1 VNNFFLD
8 TCSLKWR
15 YLAGNPTRHV
25 ISIVESAG
33 NSAYIGEL
41 TILEW
46 SSALAVAVMEGAIS
60 REVFKSNE
68 LALFSDI
75 AERRLRVFRTRR
87 VLERAR
93 SWIEYIGVVNRRHL
107 RTNDAIHLSTA
118 IELSSQLREEVTF
131 ITSDMKLHKTIESFD
146 VLKPNL
152 TSHYLAP

>member
-1 VNNFFLD
+1 VSSFFLD

-15 YLAGNPTRHV
+15 YLAGNPTRDV

-33 NSAYIGEL
+33 NSVYIGEL

-46 SSALAVAVMEGAIS
+46 SSALAIAVMEGSIS
-60 REVFKSNE
+60 REVFKTNE

-75 AERRLRVFRTRR
+75 AEKRLRVFQARR

-118 IELSSQLREEVTF
+118 LELSSQLRESVTF
-131 ITSDMKLHKTIESFD
+131 VTSDARLHRTID
-146 VLKPNL
+146 WCAVLKPNL
-152 TSHYLAP
+152 VSQYLKP

>member
-1 VNNFFLD
+1 VSSFFLD

-15 YLAGNPTRHV
+15 YLAGNPTRDV
-25 ISIVESAG
+25 ISIVESAENG
-33 NSAYIGEL
+33 VYISEL

-46 SSALAVAVMEGAIS
+46 SSAFAVAVMEGAIS
-60 REVFKSNE
+60 REVFKANE

-75 AERRLRVFRTRR
+75 AEKRLRVFQTRR

-131 ITSDMKLHKTIESFD
+131 ITSDLKLHKTIEAFD
-146 VLKPNL
+146 IFKPNIA
-152 TSHYLAP
+152 SRYFAP